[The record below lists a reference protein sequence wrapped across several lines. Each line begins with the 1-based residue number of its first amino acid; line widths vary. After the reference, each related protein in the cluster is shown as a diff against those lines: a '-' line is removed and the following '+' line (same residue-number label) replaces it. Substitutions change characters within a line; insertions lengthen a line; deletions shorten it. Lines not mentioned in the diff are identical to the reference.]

1 LGTVDEALIEELL
14 AHGYFAREPPKS
26 TGREVF
32 GAPFVR
38 ELVERHLP
46 QPNDLVATLTE
57 LTVRAIS
64 GAIRRWVAP
73 RRIDEVLVTGAAR
86 AQSDHH
92 GRIAL
97 GARAD
102 KSRHRRS
109 ARIDPDAKEAVAFA
123 ALAWAHVHRIPG
135 NVPEATG
142 PKVRAFSVRSRLERS
157 AAPSETWPDE

>member
-1 LGTVDEALIEELL
+1 M
-14 AHGYFAREPPKS
+14 
-26 TGREVF
+26 F

-38 ELVERHLP
+38 QLVERHLP

-73 RRIDEVLVTGAAR
+73 RRIDEVLVTGGGAR
-86 AQSDHH
+86 NPTIMAGLRTALAPTRVDT
-92 GRIAL
+92 GEAL
-97 GARAD
+97 G
-102 KSRHRRS
+102 
-109 ARIDPDAKEAVAFA
+109 IDPDAKEAVAFA

-142 PKVRAFSVRSRLERS
+142 AEGPRVLGSFTPGAERG
-157 AAPSETWPDE
+157 AE